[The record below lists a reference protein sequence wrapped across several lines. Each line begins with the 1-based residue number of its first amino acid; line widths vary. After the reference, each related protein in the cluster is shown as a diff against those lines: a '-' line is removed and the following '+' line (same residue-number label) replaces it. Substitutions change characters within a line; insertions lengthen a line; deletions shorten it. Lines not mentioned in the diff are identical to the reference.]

1 LAVIFNNIEKKM
13 LLNDIIKLPFSQ
25 SAETNK
31 IADIAVTDSLTIQ
44 VYPKSVIDSE
54 SGVLFIGREG
64 IDKSLFILLKGNSND
79 YLFNQLTGKVI
90 DLTDKTLKLKK
101 CPLIHAN
108 AKLISDNFEFA
119 KASVQGNHNSIGMG
133 DRIGLANA
141 GHIRA
146 LKGFAFRPILAQ
158 QSIRELT
165 RTQRTP
171 DEVEDAAIWAV
182 IQEGWKEGFG
192 SDADHLKSTEDIDLM
207 VKYGFKMFTFDPG
220 EHVQNDADSIDEKEL
235 DKKIAGLNWSGMNS
249 DYKTLSESYLGKTI
263 EISKDLIFK
272 PEEIQLKR
280 ALVKYGNALAHI
292 KMMNDYLCKT
302 YPDYESEV
310 EVSVDE
316 TDSVTTPFEHYFIA
330 NELNR
335 LGVKYVSL
343 APRFIGDFEK
353 GIDFK
358 GDIDLF
364 RQEYIKHLAI
374 TKFFGSYKISLHS
387 GSDKFA
393 VYKVIGSLKDAYT
406 HVKTAG
412 TSYLEALRVLAACEP
427 QLFREILD
435 FARGLYETEKKTY
448 HVSAKLSNVKR
459 GNDYSDQ
466 ELVGLFDSNDTRQ
479 VLHVTFGKVLT
490 EKKTDGSY
498 LFKNRILDGLKRNE
512 DLHYEYLE
520 KHFRRH
526 LEPFGNE

>member
-1 LAVIFNNIEKKM
+1 
-13 LLNDIIKLPFSQ
+13 
-25 SAETNK
+25 
-31 IADIAVTDSLTIQ
+31 
-44 VYPKSVIDSE
+44 
-54 SGVLFIGREG
+54 
-64 IDKSLFILLKGNSND
+64 
-79 YLFNQLTGKVI
+79 
-90 DLTDKTLKLKK
+90 
-101 CPLIHAN
+101 
-108 AKLISDNFEFA
+108 
-119 KASVQGNHNSIGMG
+119 
-133 DRIGLANA
+133 
-141 GHIRA
+141 
-146 LKGFAFRPILAQ
+146 
-158 QSIRELT
+158 
-165 RTQRTP
+165 
-171 DEVEDAAIWAV
+171 
-182 IQEGWKEGFG
+182 
-192 SDADHLKSTEDIDLM
+192 M

-393 VYKVIGSLKDAYT
+393 VYKVIGSLKDAFT

-412 TSYLEALRVLAACEP
+412 TSYLEALRVLAAREP